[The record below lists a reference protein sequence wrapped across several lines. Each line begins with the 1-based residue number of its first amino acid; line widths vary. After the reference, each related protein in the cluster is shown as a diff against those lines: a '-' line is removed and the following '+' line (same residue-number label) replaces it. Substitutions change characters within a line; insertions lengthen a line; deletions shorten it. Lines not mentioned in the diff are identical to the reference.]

1 MPDTITEGKT
11 PAKFSAVALKYPENA
26 AAPLITAREKGILA
40 RRMVQIAEENGIPVV
55 EDEITENVL
64 SVAEIGEC
72 IPECT
77 WQAVAGIFAMIR
89 DLERN

>member
-1 MPDTITEGKT
+1 
-11 PAKFSAVALKYPENA
+11 
-26 AAPLITAREKGILA
+26 
-40 RRMVQIAEENGIPVV
+40 MVQIAEENGIPVV